1 MKCKAADELF
11 TKSSTMEEITMS
23 IKIIIADD
31 HKIIQDGLKPMLDS
45 QPDIEVVALAGTGRK
60 AVELTK
66 ELKPDL
72 VIMDISMPDLNGVE
86 ATIKIVSQCP
96 EVKIIALSMNS
107 DRRYIKR
114 MFEVGV
120 SAYLTKDCSLEE
132 LVDAI
137 RIVSTGKKYL
147 SPEISSIVIDESLT
161 QSSTKFS
168 SAYSELTIRER
179 EVLQLLAEGKSIN
192 KISAMLSLSIKTVHT
207 HRKHIMGKL
216 DLHSIAELT
225 KFAIMEG
232 LTSLDS

>member
-1 MKCKAADELF
+1 
-11 TKSSTMEEITMS
+11 MS